1 MSNFKYREN
10 EILFEVEEYIESTY
24 SQHYKSKKTDM
35 QAVDVWEA
43 LGTLEWT
50 ARDNALKYLIRFGK
64 KDGKN
69 KKDLLKAIHYII
81 LMMYTLEEEN
91 RNAPTS

>member
-10 EILFEVEEYIESTY
+10 ILLNEVVMYIESTY
-24 SQHYKSKKTDM
+24 NQHYTNKKTNL
-35 QAVDVWEA
+35 QAVDVWNS
-43 LGTLEWT
+43 LGTLEST
-50 ARDNALKYLIRFGK
+50 SRDNALKYLLRYGK

-69 KKDLLKAIHYII
+69 KKDLFKAIHYIM

-91 RNAPTS
+91 KNASAS